1 MENIAEKV
9 KEKLKGAK
17 EEVKV
22 LLRNVLAVVVLL
34 PKKTEHLKRVA
45 Q

>member
-1 MENIAEKV
+1 MTD
-9 KEKLKGAK
+9 AK